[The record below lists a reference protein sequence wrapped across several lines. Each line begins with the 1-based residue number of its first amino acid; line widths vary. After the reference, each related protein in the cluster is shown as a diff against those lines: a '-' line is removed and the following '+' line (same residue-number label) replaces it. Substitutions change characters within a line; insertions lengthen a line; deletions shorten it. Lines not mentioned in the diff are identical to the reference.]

1 MVSWS
6 VQFNFLDL
14 DFLSLILGIYKCTDW
29 ILESLVCAS
38 PPSIL
43 TVVFTTD
50 VSWVDWLDEM
60 RMILG

>member
-6 VQFNFLDL
+6 VQLSYL

-43 TVVFTTD
+43 TVIVTIPAAPTKPA
-50 VSWVDWLDEM
+50 SSYHLKQQ
-60 RMILG
+60 